1 MAETTTSTSR
11 NKKARCSEP
20 LDLTC
25 NEDHAES
32 LLATAKKASARQ
44 AAAAR
49 VVVGSRMQESKLTD
63 AQIAAFHSKAA
74 VVPKDK
80 DYWGEGK
87 LTALSQIEQ
96 HGFELNKLIGGFW
109 ATATRIFN
117 GFFDPFKG
125 EVTISAGI
133 YKGSVYQGHVDQPTA
148 PSPRVY
154 TGLLIRGYGVHFGQ
168 VAFEEHS
175 VVDALRAYTGNAVLS
190 FRADVNGATLTK
202 YETAAVKLFTLKDLL
217 YIDRDGEALLICT
230 KHGLVPAAII
240 FYYEILMGMGT
251 PEFEAAGIKGA
262 ELRKTFVHARM
273 KVQEDRP
280 IWRGLGYLAA
290 MATMHEDDLAEEV
303 IKFETWMDNQYH
315 EERVYDHVE
324 ALGCGCCH

>member
-1 MAETTTSTSR
+1 MDADVAQ
-11 NKKARCSEP
+11 AREDGALHLRALELAPLRGEERLHEP
-20 LDLTC
+20 G
-25 NEDHAES
+25 
-32 LLATAKKASARQ
+32 
-44 AAAAR
+44 AAADVTLDGPVPTPEVGAR
-49 VVVGSRMQESKLTD
+49 HR
-63 AQIAAFHSKAA
+63 
-74 VVPKDK
+74 
-80 DYWGEGK
+80 
-87 LTALSQIEQ
+87 
-96 HGFELNKLIGGFW
+96 
-109 ATATRIFN
+109 
-117 GFFDPFKG
+117 
-125 EVTISAGI
+125 
-133 YKGSVYQGHVDQPTA
+133 
-148 PSPRVY
+148 
-154 TGLLIRGYGVHFGQ
+154 
-168 VAFEEHS
+168 
-175 VVDALRAYTGNAVLS
+175 LR
-190 FRADVNGATLTK
+190 ATLTK